1 MFLLAGYSFFDAFT
15 RNESRSVT
23 EKFYGLSIVNKAL
36 EGTSPELLK
45 TSAEYVDAFLKKLN
59 SGNDK

>member
-23 EKFYGLSIVNKAL
+23 EKFYGLSIISKGL
-36 EGTSPELLK
+36 EGASPDL
-45 TSAEYVDAFLKKLN
+45 
-59 SGNDK
+59 